1 MPEKSLSQIPR
12 SLREQFEKGKMALER
27 RNFDYAL
34 AIFTSILEQEP
45 AFYDCREH
53 LRATQHKK
61 SEGKG
66 GGFFKK
72 MMSGASSQPMLA
84 KGHVALRNDP
94 LEALKIAEQILNS
107 DPHSTQGHKL
117 LADAAMAAG
126 LPKTAILSLEI
137 LAKNSPKDQDLQ
149 HELGLAYAEA
159 GQVDKGEMVF
169 AELVRLNPGDSKLLD
184 ELKDMSARKTL
195 AEGGYDALSDGKGSY
210 RDILKD
216 KAESVALEQENRQYK
231 DTDTTRRLLDEYEAR
246 LANEPGN
253 LKLLRSIAELY
264 TQRKEYGRARQAY
277 ERIVASE
284 GQADAGL
291 QKAIADVTVRELD
304 QAIAALDAAAPE
316 YAEKSARLKAERDN
330 YMLAECKERADKY
343 PSDLFIRFELG
354 QLYLQAGKITE
365 AIQEFQKAQNNPN
378 KRIASLNGLGQCFAR
393 RNMNDLAAKTFEKA
407 LAEKQVFDDESM
419 ELTYSLGSILEKMG
433 KKEEAIEHY
442 KRIYEVDVAYKDVAK
457 KVDDY
462 YAAH

>member
-1 MPEKSLSQIPR
+1 MPEKTLSQIPR
-12 SLREQFEKGKMALER
+12 ALREQYEKGKTAFER

-34 AIFTSILEQEP
+34 DIFNAVLAQEP

-61 SEGKG
+61 SGGKG
-66 GGFFKK
+66 SGFFKK
-72 MMSGASSQPMLA
+72 MMSGASSQPLVA
-84 KGHVALRNDP
+84 KGHVALRSEP
-94 LEALKIAEQILNS
+94 LDALRIAEQILNS
-107 DPHSTQGHKL
+107 DPHSSQGHKL

-126 LPKTAILSLEI
+126 FPKTAILSLEI

-149 HELGLAYAEA
+149 RDLGRAYAEA
-159 GQVDKGEMVF
+159 GQTDKAEKIF
-169 AELVRLNPGDSKLLD
+169 AELVRLNPGDSKLLE

-216 KAESVALEQENRQYK
+216 KEQSVALEQENRQYK

-246 LANEPGN
+246 LAKEPNN

-264 TQRKEYGRARQAY
+264 TQRKEFGRAREAY
-277 ERIVASE
+277 HRIVAME

-291 QKAIADVTVRELD
+291 QKAIADVTVREFD
-304 QAIAALDAAAPE
+304 QAIAALDAAAPD

-330 YMLAECKERADKY
+330 YMLAECKERSERY

-354 QLYLQAGKITE
+354 QLYMQAGKITE

-378 KRIASLNGLGQCFAR
+378 RRIAALNGLGQCFAL
-393 RNMNDLAAKTFEKA
+393 RNMNDLAAKTLEKA
-407 LAEKQVFDDESM
+407 LAEKLVFDEEKMD
-419 ELTYSLGSILEKMG
+419 LTYSLGSILEKMG
-433 KKEEAIEHY
+433 KKDQAIEQF
-442 KRIYEVDVAYKDVAK
+442 KKIYEVDVGFKDVAK

-462 YAAH
+462 YAGH